1 MSDYQTGYLLGFVV
15 VLVLIVAVYFIF
27 RKRRG
32 GQGSMKGE
40 YDERQQLLRGS
51 AYKACAFSYMLE
63 MAILLFLEG
72 MQVDLPLTRGALYA
86 IFFLLPI
93 GIFAVMC
100 IRKDA
105 YIGIR
110 SNLKQFIT
118 IGGII
123 VIVEIFVTIRY
134 CVAGEMIVN
143 GKLTA
148 NCLAPGLAIL
158 FFVVLATLLIHER
171 QLAAESGEDE

>member
-72 MQVDLPLTRGALYA
+72 MQVDLPLTRGA
-86 IFFLLPI
+86 
-93 GIFAVMC
+93 
-100 IRKDA
+100 A

-110 SNLKQFIT
+110 SNLKQFVT

-143 GKLTA
+143 GKLTD

>member
-51 AYKACAFSYMLE
+51 ACKACAFSYMLE
-63 MAILLFLEG
+63 MAVLLFLEG

-93 GIFAVMC
+93 GIFAVLC
-100 IRKDA
+100 IHKDA

-123 VIVEIFVTIRY
+123 VIIPVLI
-134 CVAGEMIVN
+134 ALIVL
-143 GKLTA
+143 LT
-148 NCLAPGLAIL
+148 
-158 FFVVLATLLIHER
+158 R
-171 QLAAESGEDE
+171 RRR